1 MRTLRTRAILVLAA
15 LAGVL
20 SLSGCADNL
29 FTQTTEW
36 KGGTFYNE
44 KKRLIQAPLGPM
56 TLTLRSDGTGYAGG
70 VPRGNQKESDNVC
83 IELTSENRYDGRVT
97 WRKVTDYRFE
107 ISFENSKYTLTDGP
121 GKFLPDW
128 TEVRIYTCTWGYEYW
143 TMQLRCAQP
152 GLVRG
157 EIPPCRD

>member
-1 MRTLRTRAILVLAA
+1 M
-15 LAGVL
+15 
-20 SLSGCADNL
+20 
-29 FTQTTEW
+29 FTETTKW

-44 KKRLIQAPLGPM
+44 GKGLIQEPLGPM
-56 TLTLRSDGTGYAGG
+56 TLKLRTDGTGYAVG
-70 VPRGNQKESDNVC
+70 VPRGHQKESDNVC